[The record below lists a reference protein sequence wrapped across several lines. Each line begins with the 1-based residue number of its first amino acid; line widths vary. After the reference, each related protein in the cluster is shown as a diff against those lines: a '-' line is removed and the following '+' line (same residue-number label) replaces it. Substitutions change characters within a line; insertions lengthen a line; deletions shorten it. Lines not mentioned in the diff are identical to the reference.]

1 MHSADSTPPSRV
13 IRQGLP
19 VRHHLTRCD
28 TGLIIRRR
36 QDEPQQQIL
45 PTNYNRPRDMHASL
59 STPWGR
65 PPAGT
70 ALNGAASSTPEQL
83 HSSSST
89 RRLVRSG
96 LAAYVCPRA
105 NQVHPRER
113 GSKSLFF
120 LNCLHVYE
128 CLQKL
133 FDKTLPQPRLPL
145 STNQRDIVEN
155 VRYIHQVHAR
165 NPSAGTPPS
174 NLESPEST
182 LFHGKLLG
190 SGRFGT
196 WPDLDTTHLPF
207 IDSALIGES
216 RKR

>member
-13 IRQGLP
+13 IRQGSP
-19 VRHHLTRCD
+19 ERHHLTRCD

-120 LNCLHVYE
+120 FSIACMCMNAYRNFPT
-128 CLQKL
+128 KL
-133 FDKTLPQPRLPL
+133 SHNRDCHYQPTKGTSLKTYGTFIRYMHEIHPQGPLPP
-145 STNQRDIVEN
+145 I
-155 VRYIHQVHAR
+155 
-165 NPSAGTPPS
+165 
-174 NLESPEST
+174 
-182 LFHGKLLG
+182 
-190 SGRFGT
+190 
-196 WPDLDTTHLPF
+196 
-207 IDSALIGES
+207 
-216 RKR
+216 